1 VSYSHLYPRIMHLTL
16 AGVSFKT
23 LFNLPLPMPLESA

>member
-1 VSYSHLYPRIMHLTL
+1 MLLVLARIMYLTL

-23 LFNLPLPMPLESA
+23 LFLLPFAIRY